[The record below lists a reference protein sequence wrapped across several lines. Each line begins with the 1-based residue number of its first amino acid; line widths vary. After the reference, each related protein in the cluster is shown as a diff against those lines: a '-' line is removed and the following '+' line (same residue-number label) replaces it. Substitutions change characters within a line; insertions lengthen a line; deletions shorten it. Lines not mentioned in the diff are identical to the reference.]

1 MTSTCSFEF
10 DRPEEV
16 YYSGE
21 IVRGR
26 ALLNI
31 SSNRSVRG
39 VYIILEGEAKVQW
52 NDDKNSQDFHHG
64 FYFKGNQSYL
74 NHKIRVFGSGD
85 LTTGIHTY
93 EFSIPLPLEC
103 PSSLVM
109 EYGKISYVISLLID
123 RDDPYN
129 NLFQYP
135 LTILQNYNLNLS
147 PELMTPLV
155 HEDVKHLCCWF
166 CRSAPVFYTFII
178 PYGGYA
184 PGQKIQYIMK
194 INNQS
199 TYDVDGFEVNLRQN
213 INFRAQVPQTKERKL
228 EKTLSHSLQR
238 MSVRR
243 LSKKSF
249 TGLLDIPS
257 VPPSSRYEG
266 IILVQYFVSVIISMG
281 ECHMDSEF
289 EVPIVIG
296 TSPFPQSEEDT
307 SISQLFDTE
316 NFGTPHSVSSDQPPS
331 YDTCKPPNY
340 EEASRFR
347 PRYPMFLPTAP
358 PPQPEDEISALFQT
372 DTDRRQDIEAPKDE
386 AKPYGWSLSS

>member
-1 MTSTCSFEF
+1 
-10 DRPEEV
+10 
-16 YYSGE
+16 
-21 IVRGR
+21 
-26 ALLNI
+26 
-31 SSNRSVRG
+31 
-39 VYIILEGEAKVQW
+39 
-52 NDDKNSQDFHHG
+52 
-64 FYFKGNQSYL
+64 
-74 NHKIRVFGSGD
+74 
-85 LTTGIHTY
+85 
-93 EFSIPLPLEC
+93 
-103 PSSLVM
+103 
-109 EYGKISYVISLLID
+109 
-123 RDDPYN
+123 
-129 NLFQYP
+129 
-135 LTILQNYNLNLS
+135 
-147 PELMTPLV
+147 
-155 HEDVKHLCCWF
+155 
-166 CRSAPVFYTFII
+166 
-178 PYGGYA
+178 
-184 PGQKIQYIMK
+184 MK

-307 SISQLFDTE
+307 SISQLFETE

-331 YDTCKPPNY
+331 YDTCSKFSFISFIQRLLKFLKMYPPEPPNY